1 MHSVFICKQCTN
13 IRNNNTQE
21 NDHRVCVNEDSL
33 FSSPSGRVANLQTV
47 GFARPL
53 YKYLAFISFCVLASI
68 LTGALILFLKRHRR
82 TCTRELQLGEGASC
96 EKIELYES
104 NETPSPLTNT
114 RRPDSSVYEYD
125 CCATENVPVA
135 GRPNKGEAKAQH
147 ATGDGFKQDT
157 TYEYVEPAPSSAPTT
172 NAAALTSPPPAGAGS
187 KLRAAPPVPPSLPML
202 ICVKP
207 SPADGRDGSMRV
219 FPDGSFCV
227 RMNARY

>member
-1 MHSVFICKQCTN
+1 MGRADYDEEFCFRVAPDKTISSVSCTRQSSMHSVFICKQCTN

-33 FSSPSGRVANLQTV
+33 FSSPSGRVVNLQTV

-82 TCTRELQLGEGASC
+82 TRTRELQLGAGASG

-135 GRPNKGEAKAQH
+135 GRPKKARPKH
-147 ATGDGFKQDT
+147 SMPLEMA
-157 TYEYVEPAPSSAPTT
+157 SSRTRHMNMSNPR
-172 NAAALTSPPPAGAGS
+172 LQVPRPLMQPP
-187 KLRAAPPVPPSLPML
+187 
-202 ICVKP
+202 
-207 SPADGRDGSMRV
+207 
-219 FPDGSFCV
+219 
-227 RMNARY
+227 